1 MALVLVALA
10 PDDPPK
16 DPTIGTTYQV
26 PYRVTNTNHYLVR
39 VRINGKG
46 PFNFLVDSGA
56 PALYVGT
63 DAAKKIGI
71 KPDDENYWTA
81 IDRLD
86 LEGGASLTNI
96 KGRVEDPFQLTGM
109 NALGLPGASIDG
121 ILGFTIL
128 ARFRMEF
135 DPTKSRM
142 NWTKIDYAPKE
153 PFVPKLAKG
162 EKIQPSAEVQLMQAM
177 GPAMKLA
184 AVFLGKQPEE
194 VLITRGSLGLELKG
208 EGDGVVVASVVGGSP
223 AEMAGIK
230 PGDRLIKIL
239 DREIHDDR
247 DAHAAV
253 AKIRAGDDVP
263 ISVLRDGQSMDITAK
278 AGEGF

>member
-1 MALVLVALA
+1 MVLVLAALA
-10 PDDPPK
+10 PDEPPK
-16 DPTIGTTYQV
+16 DPAIGTTYQV

-86 LEGGASLTNI
+86 FEGGASLTNI

-121 ILGFTIL
+121 ILGFTML

-135 DPTKSRM
+135 DPTKDRM
-142 NWTKIDYAPKE
+142 AWTRIDYAPKE

-162 EKIQPSAEVQLMQAM
+162 QKLQPSAEVQLMQAM

-194 VLITRGSLGLELKG
+194 VLIARGSLGVELKD
-208 EGDGVVVASVVGGSP
+208 EDGKAVVASVV
-223 AEMAGIK
+223 AESAAEKAGIK
-230 PGDRLIKIL
+230 PGDRLVKIL
-239 DREIHDDR
+239 DREIHDLK

-253 AKIRAGDDVP
+253 AKVRGGDEVTLT
-263 ISVLRDGQSMDITAK
+263 VERDGQDVEITAK